1 MNNIFEKYINST
13 QKRLKKYNSLI
24 LKSRYD
30 KTISDELVQAYIDA
44 RYYNYDVNPDIKVFY
59 RRIYDTI
66 KRRSEKLIK
75 KMPRNSELIL
85 DNLSLFQYYFYFDNV
100 RYNVQVEEIVKS
112 IAEKRIEK
120 FNLKS
125 AATDNFY
132 DEFLKLVTEDIA
144 EADSYLEI
152 YDSSDFYL
160 DIKKVNPKEKLHYK
174 MTLNYTFEF
183 PEIFSQE
190 AIDEV
195 FFKEVTSE
203 DKLFVEYPM
212 VASVALKDVIVGNFS
227 KVYICEFSPRLL
239 GKKKKLD
246 QLLEILN
253 NQAAQEKILF
263 EIDYNDYIDNK
274 TEVFRVINKGFRFCL
289 KTNENMPKLSSD
301 EIKML
306 EIFDCIITN
315 TNDINKKQYKN
326 SKIIEG

>member
-1 MNNIFEKYINST
+1 MNNIFEKYISST

-112 IAEKRIEK
+112 IAEKRIKK

-144 EADSYLEI
+144 EADSYLDI
-152 YDSSDFYL
+152 FDSGDFYL
-160 DIKKVNPKEKLHYK
+160 DIKKVNPKDKLYYK
-174 MTLNYTFEF
+174 TTLNYTFDF

-239 GKKKKLD
+239 TKKKKLD

-289 KTNENMPKLSSD
+289 ITNDNMPKLSSD

-306 EIFDCIITN
+306 EIFDCVITS